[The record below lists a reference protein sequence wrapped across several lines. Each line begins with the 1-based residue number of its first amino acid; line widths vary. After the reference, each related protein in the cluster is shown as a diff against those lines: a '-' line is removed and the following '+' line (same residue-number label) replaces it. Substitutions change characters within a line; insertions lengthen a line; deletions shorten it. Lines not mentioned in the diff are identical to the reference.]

1 LFPSRKLFIH
11 SQVVFSMLS
20 EPQNSRHRT
29 RCKPAADPGS
39 GRNAECSSS
48 FTHLFFWSFT
58 MTKFTATIA
67 SAAALLLAGNVF
79 AQAPAAGEGPLFLDE
94 VLTVASS
101 NVRAPVSI
109 QQVASGEQSGVVA
122 VASDSAVSRAEV
134 RQATLKAFANGERP
148 SIGERS

>member
-1 LFPSRKLFIH
+1 
-11 SQVVFSMLS
+11 
-20 EPQNSRHRT
+20 
-29 RCKPAADPGS
+29 
-39 GRNAECSSS
+39 
-48 FTHLFFWSFT
+48 

-79 AQAPAAGEGPLFLDE
+79 AQAPAAGEGPLFLGE
-94 VLTVASS
+94 VSTVASS
-101 NVRAPVSI
+101 NVRTPVSI

-122 VASDSAVSRAEV
+122 VASDSAVSRAEG